1 MKAPQTLRLSLL
13 ISCLW
18 LAGCETTNNQPAF
31 VGYKSSYPGNS
42 GVSISPALEQ
52 DAIKSLR
59 AYLKQMHGSTDFE
72 IIDRKALGEV
82 KGFVIDG
89 LGRLV
94 TGSLHEVWTIRRG
107 DKIEQL
113 EFIMFSDGNRGNTV
127 GFKEYE
133 AG

>member
-1 MKAPQTLRLSLL
+1 MKSPRTLQLSIL

-18 LAGCETTNNQPAF
+18 LVGCETTSNRPAF
-31 VGYKSSYPGNS
+31 AGYKSPYQGNS
-42 GVSISPALEQ
+42 GVSVSPALEQ

-59 AYLKQMHGSTDFE
+59 AYLKQVYGSTDFE
-72 IIDRKALGEV
+72 IIDRKALGEI

-89 LGRLV
+89 RGRLV

-107 DKIEQL
+107 DKVEQL

-133 AG
+133 AR